1 MMTMAKKKEDKKAET
16 FDLNKALDTVNP
28 YLKTGFY
35 KFIIGKEIKSQKDF
49 NKLLEEYGGY

>member
-1 MMTMAKKKEDKKAET
+1 MAKKKEDKKAET

-49 NKLLEEYGGY
+49 NKLLE